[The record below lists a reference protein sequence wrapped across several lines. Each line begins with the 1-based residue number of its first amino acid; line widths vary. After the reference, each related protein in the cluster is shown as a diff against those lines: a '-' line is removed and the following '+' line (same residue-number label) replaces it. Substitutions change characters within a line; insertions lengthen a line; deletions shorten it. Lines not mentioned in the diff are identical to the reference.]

1 MQDEKD
7 LLKMRTVIGNNQIF
21 PGAYLVL
28 MQVVHPADFIHII
41 LQRIVM
47 PVRITQG
54 NGCKRVARI
63 NQDTGKILVT
73 DRGTF
78 LPGVRKKA
86 KSKNTEKTGNTNSIR
101 HCSEFE
107 SSADSALETPH
118 TRTKL
123 PCDSLPAE
131 RIPPILPPKFFASP
145 RSDT

>member
-86 KSKNTEKTGNTNSIR
+86 KSKNTEKTGNTNCRQDRCNSESKLAAASVIR
-101 HCSEFE
+101 VGKGSAKARFYCTIQSEILQE
-107 SSADSALETPH
+107 GGA
-118 TRTKL
+118 
-123 PCDSLPAE
+123 
-131 RIPPILPPKFFASP
+131 IP
-145 RSDT
+145 